1 MLLLGCP
8 GIFGTTL
15 GVETSFIA
23 DANAVLVVVL
33 GMGAGEVF
41 MTRLVHLTITGDVI
55 VVGGEAETGLMAGDE
70 VSDRKRTVAAR
81 GATVNDNEVD
91 ATHFKN

>member
-1 MLLLGCP
+1 M
-8 GIFGTTL
+8 

-33 GMGAGEVF
+33 GMGADEVF

-70 VSDRKRTVAAR
+70 VSDRKRSVAAR
-81 GATVNDNEVD
+81 GATVNDDEIN
-91 ATHFKN
+91 ASHLKN